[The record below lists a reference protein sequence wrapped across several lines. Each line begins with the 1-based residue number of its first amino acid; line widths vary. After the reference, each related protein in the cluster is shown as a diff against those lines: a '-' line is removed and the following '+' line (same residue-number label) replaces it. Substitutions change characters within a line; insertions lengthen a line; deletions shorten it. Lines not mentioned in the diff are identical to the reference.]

1 MQQKTALVVGA
12 TGLIGRSL
20 VFELLKSP
28 IYSQVIVLARRD
40 MVIKHEKF
48 TQILINFDELESHSA
63 QMKVDDVFCC
73 LGSTKAKTPDP
84 SIYKKIDYEYPLQ
97 IAQITKNNG
106 ASQFLLISSMG
117 ANTDSSIFYSRL
129 KGEVEKAI
137 EKVNFTSYII
147 LRPSLLLGSRNESRP
162 IETISQYIMRML
174 NPLFVGPLK
183 AYKAVYGL
191 DVAKA
196 MLNLANSGN
205 QGRKLVLNNEILDEF
220 RSEPKR

>member
-1 MQQKTALVVGA
+1 
-12 TGLIGRSL
+12 
-20 VFELLKSP
+20 
-28 IYSQVIVLARRD
+28 
-40 MVIKHEKF
+40 
-48 TQILINFDELESHSA
+48 
-63 QMKVDDVFCC
+63 
-73 LGSTKAKTPDP
+73 
-84 SIYKKIDYEYPLQ
+84 
-97 IAQITKNNG
+97 
-106 ASQFLLISSMG
+106 MG

-137 EKVNFTSYII
+137 EKVNFASYII

>member
-1 MQQKTALVVGA
+1 
-12 TGLIGRSL
+12 
-20 VFELLKSP
+20 
-28 IYSQVIVLARRD
+28 
-40 MVIKHEKF
+40 
-48 TQILINFDELESHSA
+48 
-63 QMKVDDVFCC
+63 MKVDVVFCC

-84 SIYKKIDYEYPLQ
+84 TIYKKIDYEYPLQ
-97 IAQITKNNG
+97 VAQITKNNG

-137 EKVNFTSYII
+137 EKVNFASYII